1 MMKKKWEVHWS
12 RLYVCTGIET
22 IEAETEEEAREIAE
36 EQCEN
41 WTGSLERTSLWH
53 GTTEADDFVIMEA
66 K

>member
-22 IEAETEEEAREIAE
+22 IEAETEEEARKIAE
-36 EQCEN
+36 EQCGD
-41 WTGSLERTSLWH
+41 WSGSLD
-53 GTTEADDFVIMEA
+53 GTTEPDEFIIMEA